1 MRHTRNIRLTRFDTP
16 AHEDGTGARAVY
28 DTPDGIIVVDLPT
41 PNAEGNAHL
50 FASAAQLAQLLQTAV
65 EEALARHHARLAH
78 NAYHHSSD
86 CLTDPLPSWVD
97 EATTLLAPFRH

>member
-16 AHEDGTGARAVY
+16 VHEDGTGARAVY
-28 DTPDGIIVVDLPT
+28 DTPDGMIVVELPT

-65 EEALARHHARLAH
+65 QEALIVG
-78 NAYHHSSD
+78 
-86 CLTDPLPSWVD
+86 DPLPSWV
-97 EATTLLAPFRH
+97 EQATAVLAPLTR